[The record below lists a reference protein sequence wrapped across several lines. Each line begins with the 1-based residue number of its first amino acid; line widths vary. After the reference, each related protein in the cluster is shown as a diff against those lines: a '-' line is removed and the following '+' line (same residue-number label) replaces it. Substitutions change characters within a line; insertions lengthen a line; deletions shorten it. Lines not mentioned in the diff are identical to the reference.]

1 MLASKNKDIN
11 LLRSSEKSSLLRFLS
26 LYAVLAT
33 MILLLLG
40 IFYYKSQ
47 EELMFSNQ
55 RIELSSYANEQVKE
69 LKLLHHY
76 FPSRT
81 EYPRSY
87 NFRSAIYD
95 IERVKI
101 FSNLKNSDIDFDK
114 EIYRRGDTIHFVKY
128 LDDYY
133 LGAKY
138 LFLEVDEDE
147 AWYAQTITN
156 IIILGLFTLTIMAI
170 FGLFFV
176 NILLRPMKNSIRLLD
191 DFIKDTTHELNTPIT
206 AILAN
211 IEMMDTDVMIEKNKK
226 KLHRI
231 NIAAKTVSHLYQD
244 LTFLTLN
251 HNQQSKNEWI
261 DLKKLFEDRVEYFT
275 ILADSKKVTFYLDL
289 NYSAIHMDVIK
300 MTRLIDNLI
309 SNAIKYNKRSGAITI
324 ILRKEYFVIKDSGIG
339 IEPLKVSA
347 IFERYTRFNNS
358 EGGFGIGLNIVKSII
373 DEYNL
378 KISVE
383 SVLGEGTDIRVDFLK
398 ASIGKGDSND

>member
-1 MLASKNKDIN
+1 LLALKNKDIN
-11 LLRSSEKSSLLRFLS
+11 LLRSSEKSSLLRFLA
-26 LYAVLAT
+26 LYTVLAT

-47 EELMFSNQ
+47 EELMFSNE
-55 RIELSSYANEQVKE
+55 RIKLSNYANEQVKE

-87 NFRSAIYD
+87 NFDSAIYD

-101 FSNLKNSDIDFDK
+101 FSTLKHSEVNFDK
-114 EIYRRGDTIHFVKY
+114 EIYRSGDKIHFVKY

-138 LFLEVDEDE
+138 LFLEIDEDKE
-147 AWYAQTITN
+147 WYSKTITN
-156 IIILGLFTLTIMAI
+156 IIILGILTLVIMAI

-176 NILLRPMKNSIRLLD
+176 HILLRPMKNSIMLLD
-191 DFIKDTTHELNTPIT
+191 NFIKDTTHELNTPIT

-211 IEMMDTDVMIEKNKK
+211 VEMMDTNVMIEKNKK

-251 HNQQSKNEWI
+251 HNQQSKDEWI

-275 ILADSKKVTFYLDL
+275 ILAGSKKVTFYLDL
-289 NYSAIHMDVIK
+289 NYSAIYIDIIK
-300 MTRLIDNLI
+300 MTRVIDNLI
-309 SNAIKYNKRSGAITI
+309 SNAIKYNKRLGAITI
-324 ILRKEYFVIKDSGIG
+324 ILRKEYFIVKDTGIG
-339 IEPLKVSA
+339 IEASKVSA
-347 IFERYTRFNNS
+347 IFERYSRFNNS

-373 DEYNL
+373 DEYGL

-383 SVLGEGTDIRVDFLK
+383 SVLGEGTDIRVEFLK
-398 ASIGKGDSND
+398 ASIGNGDSND

>member
-1 MLASKNKDIN
+1 
-11 LLRSSEKSSLLRFLS
+11 
-26 LYAVLAT
+26 
-33 MILLLLG
+33 
-40 IFYYKSQ
+40 
-47 EELMFSNQ
+47 MFSNQ
-55 RIELSSYANEQVKE
+55 RIELSEYANEQVKE

-87 NFRSAIYD
+87 NFESAIYD

-101 FSNLKNSDIDFDK
+101 FSTLKNSDVNFDK
-114 EIYRRGDTIHFVKY
+114 EIYRSGDKIHFVKY

-147 AWYAQTITN
+147 GWYAQTITN
-156 IIILGLFTLTIMAI
+156 IIILGLLTLIILAI
-170 FGLFFV
+170 FGLVFV
-176 NILLRPMKNSIRLLD
+176 NIFLRPMKNSIRLLD
-191 DFIKDTTHELNTPIT
+191 DFIKDTTHELNTPIS

-211 IEMMDTDVMIEKNKK
+211 VEMMDTDVMIEKNKK

-251 HNQQSKNEWI
+251 HNQQSNNEWI
-261 DLKKLFEDRVEYFT
+261 DLKKLIEDRVEYFT
-275 ILADSKKVTFYLDL
+275 ILAGSKKITFYLDL
-289 NYSAIHMDVIK
+289 NYSAIYMDMIK
-300 MTRLIDNLI
+300 MTRVIDNLI
-309 SNAIKYNKRSGAITI
+309 SNAIKYNKRNGSITI
-324 ILRKEYFVIKDSGIG
+324 ILRKEYFIIKDTGIG
-339 IEPLKVSA
+339 IEASKVSA
-347 IFERYTRFNNS
+347 IFERYSRFNSS

-373 DEYNL
+373 DEYGL

-398 ASIGKGDSND
+398 ATIGQGDKK